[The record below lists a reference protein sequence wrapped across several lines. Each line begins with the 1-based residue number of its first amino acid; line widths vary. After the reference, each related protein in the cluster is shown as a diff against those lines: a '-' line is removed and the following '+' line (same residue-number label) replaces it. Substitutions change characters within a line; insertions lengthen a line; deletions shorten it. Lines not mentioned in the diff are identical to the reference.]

1 MARWSNAIRASYQNS
16 PPSYE
21 LENNYGVEL
30 FRKGDILQA
39 GNHFENPFNFNP
51 LVVSYNNLGAVY
63 QRQGDFAKAE
73 ELYKKVLR
81 ELIII

>member
-39 GNHFENPFNFNP
+39 GNHFEKSIQLQPRWWFP
-51 LVVSYNNLGAVY
+51 TIIWGLSTK
-63 QRQGDFAKAE
+63 DKAI
-73 ELYKKVLR
+73 LPRLKSCTKKYC
-81 ELIII
+81 ES